1 VHGGCNLGIFFRRMP
16 LRVLQVLHQGGGAGS
31 VTSTLHLSLGL
42 ARAGATVR
50 FACPPG
56 SEVEAEA
63 RARGLEVVPVLL
75 EPRAGRRNARAL
87 ADALARHPVDLV
99 NSQSSRDRRA
109 LTRLALAGRL
119 RVPLVLT
126 RRQMPR
132 TFVLE
137 NWLAGRV
144 ATRVIAVSGAV
155 ADALRRKGTP
165 AHKVT
170 VIPNGLVAERVDAAA
185 SPPAVAAWR
194 ARIGWRADQRTVGI
208 VARRK
213 DQRVVLAALPRVATP
228 VRLVMVGIDPMGP
241 LADEARAVPPPHAA
255 VCLPFTSDVRALYE
269 LLDLVLLP
277 SRSEGLSQGLLE
289 AMALGKPVIASAA
302 GGNLDLIAPEIDGVL
317 VSALDP
323 VAWARGMDLLLTDP
337 EEAGRLGAAARRTA
351 RETFALEHTVGR
363 TLELY
368 HRVLGRP
375 LAPTPH
381 AG

>member
-185 SPPAVAAWR
+185 TPAAVAAWR

-213 DQRVVLAALPRVATP
+213 DQRIVLAALHRVATP

-241 LADEARAVPPPHAA
+241 LAHEARAVPPPHAA

-351 RETFALEHTVGR
+351 RETFALEHTVAR

-375 LAPTPH
+375 LAPAPH

>member
-1 VHGGCNLGIFFRRMP
+1 MP

-50 FACPPG
+50 FACPPD
-56 SEVEAEA
+56 SEVEAQA
-63 RARGLEVVPVLL
+63 RARGLEVVPLVL
-75 EPRAGRRNARAL
+75 EPRAGHRNALAL
-87 ADALARHPVDLV
+87 ADVLARHPVDLV

-119 RVPLVLT
+119 RLPLVLT

-144 ATRVIAVSGAV
+144 ATQVIAVSRTV
-155 ADALRRKGTP
+155 ADALRAKGTP
-165 AHKVT
+165 ARKLT
-170 VIPNGLVAERVDAAA
+170 VIPNGLVTERVDLAVT
-185 SPPAVAAWR
+185 PGAVAAWR
-194 ARIGWRADQRTVGI
+194 ERIGWRADQRTVGI

-213 DQRVVLAALPRVATP
+213 DQRVVLAALSHVATP
-228 VRLVMVGIDPMGP
+228 VRLVMVGIDPAGR
-241 LADEARAVPPPHAA
+241 LAAQARAVRPPHAA
-255 VCLPFTSDVRALYE
+255 VSLSFTSEVRALYE

-277 SRSEGLSQGLLE
+277 SRGEGLSQGLLE
-289 AMALGKPVIASAA
+289 AMALGKPVVASAA
-302 GGNLDLIAPEIDGVL
+302 GGNLDLITPGIDGML
-317 VSALDP
+317 VSPLDP
-323 VAWARGMDLLLTDP
+323 AAWARGIDRLLTDA
-337 EEAGRLGAAARRTA
+337 EEARRLGAAARRTA
-351 RETFALEHTVGR
+351 WETFALTHTVAR

-368 HRVLGRP
+368 LRVLGRP
-375 LAPTPH
+375 LAPAPH